1 MEILEEGRTFYNRLY
16 SDNDNHISHH
26 IREEIS
32 NKFTISDYLPK
43 LSENEKISCEG
54 ALTENELLKSI
65 KAFKNGKTPG
75 TDGLTAEFYKFFWA
89 DIKRCLLDSINFAL
103 ENGIMS
109 VEQRRAII
117 SFLPK
122 KENDRLFLK
131 NWRPISL
138 LNVDYK
144 ILAKALAN
152 CLTKFLPLLIDEDQT
167 GYVKQL
173 FIGNNIRLI
182 EDIMIYTKQN
192 NVKGIMLTI
201 DFEKAFDSLKWSYLD
216 KCLENFNFGLK
227 FRSYVKTLYN
237 EICAAVLNNGHIYKW
252 FSISRGVRQGCP
264 LSPYLFIIAV
274 ETLANRIR
282 TDNNVRG
289 ICIHNTEIKITQL
302 ADDTTCF
309 VKDKD
314 SIQSLKTIFKDF
326 EKCSG
331 LKMNLDKTKAKVIGP
346 EPLPTDSLF
355 GLDWTCEPLHTLGV
369 TLTGKETDH
378 YILNYKK
385 RLKNMKNLLAT
396 WKCRKLSIKGKIT
409 VINTLAISPL
419 LYLANVI
426 HVPPQ
431 VITEVK
437 GLITDFLWDGK
448 PVKIA
453 YNVMIQSIK
462 NGGMNLVDFESKVK
476 ALKVSFI
483 NRLLNNSPGKWKNMA
498 NHFYN
503 TRDLEFYFKCNRNEN
518 PRIEHKF
525 YYDVHNHWF
534 ELQRVKEIDSLI
546 VSNQVLW
553 NNRYITIENK
563 PFIWRNWMECGI
575 IYVYDILDEN
585 GEFLSHT
592 EITRKFNTRCHF
604 LNMLQLRQSMPLEW
618 RRSIQNS
625 VTSNKVTS
633 PFVYDSGKLHLLSK
647 LTTKCVY
654 EMFCHKKYI
663 TATCIHKWN
672 EMHQRHEEEWAD
684 IFTRTFKVVRETKL
698 QSFQF
703 KLIHRIITCHKK
715 LYDMKIKASPQCS
728 YCDEIDDT
736 SHFFFHCPN
745 VRNLWY
751 LFFQMWNGIEYHRVN
766 FPNYPDVYDILFGIK
781 NMNDGHEVLIF
792 CILHIKYY
800 IYKQRLFH
808 DNTLSI
814 RETCNEIRY
823 KLDIERK
830 ICENDDKQMNFVKYV
845 PLYNMLN
852 SL

>member
-1 MEILEEGRTFYNRLY
+1 
-16 SDNDNHISHH
+16 
-26 IREEIS
+26 
-32 NKFTISDYLPK
+32 
-43 LSENEKISCEG
+43 
-54 ALTENELLKSI
+54 
-65 KAFKNGKTPG
+65 
-75 TDGLTAEFYKFFWA
+75 
-89 DIKRCLLDSINFAL
+89 
-103 ENGIMS
+103 
-109 VEQRRAII
+109 
-117 SFLPK
+117 
-122 KENDRLFLK
+122 
-131 NWRPISL
+131 
-138 LNVDYK
+138 
-144 ILAKALAN
+144 
-152 CLTKFLPLLIDEDQT
+152 
-167 GYVKQL
+167 
-173 FIGNNIRLI
+173 
-182 EDIMIYTKQN
+182 
-192 NVKGIMLTI
+192 
-201 DFEKAFDSLKWSYLD
+201 
-216 KCLENFNFGLK
+216 
-227 FRSYVKTLYN
+227 
-237 EICAAVLNNGHIYKW
+237 
-252 FSISRGVRQGCP
+252 
-264 LSPYLFIIAV
+264 
-274 ETLANRIR
+274 
-282 TDNNVRG
+282 
-289 ICIHNTEIKITQL
+289 
-302 ADDTTCF
+302 
-309 VKDKD
+309 
-314 SIQSLKTIFKDF
+314 
-326 EKCSG
+326 
-331 LKMNLDKTKAKVIGP
+331 MNLDKTKAKVIGP

-369 TLTGKETDH
+369 TLTGIETDH

-448 PVKIA
+448 PAKIA

-483 NRLLNNSPGKWKNMA
+483 KRLLNNSPGKWKNMA

-534 ELQRVKEIDSLI
+534 ELQRVKEIDSFI
-546 VSNQVLW
+546 VSNQVIW

-625 VTSNKVTS
+625 VISNKVTT
-633 PFVYDSGKLHLLSK
+633 PFVYDSGKVHLLSK

-654 EMFCHKKYI
+654 EMFCHKKYV

-672 EMHQRHEEEWAD
+672 EMHQRQEEEWAD

-703 KLIHRIITCHKK
+703 RVIHRIITCNKQGK
-715 LYDMKIKASPQCS
+715 SEGFDS
-728 YCDEIDDT
+728 CDRPI
-736 SHFFFHCPN
+736 
-745 VRNLWY
+745 NL
-751 LFFQMWNGIEYHRVN
+751 
-766 FPNYPDVYDILFGIK
+766 
-781 NMNDGHEVLIF
+781 
-792 CILHIKYY
+792 
-800 IYKQRLFH
+800 
-808 DNTLSI
+808 
-814 RETCNEIRY
+814 
-823 KLDIERK
+823 KLDSNRQFFCPCDREIWWMTLQNNRA
-830 ICENDDKQMNFVKYV
+830 
-845 PLYNMLN
+845 PLLCYFKLCA
-852 SL
+852 SFCTHWWIQT